1 MPCDNKK
8 KSFFFQNAV
17 QKSSACDS
25 FEVTGGRDNSWMDF
39 FGGGSLGRL
48 AQCEKPKRTGHSIKA
63 ERYLSKQLKI

>member
-8 KSFFFQNAV
+8 IIFFHNAV

-39 FGGGSLGRL
+39 FRGRVVR
-48 AQCEKPKRTGHSIKA
+48 AAGTM
-63 ERYLSKQLKI
+63 